1 MLGSSHSS
9 WWRHTINK
17 HEEKEMSPFPPT
29 WKRRHLTKDLKETRE
44 PSMNLSGAGEE
55 HLK

>member
-17 HEEKEMSPFPPT
+17 HEGKEKVTFG
-29 WKRRHLTKDLKETRE
+29 KGHGKGDI
-44 PSMNLSGAGEE
+44 
-55 HLK
+55 